1 MMQKW
6 IVFLAAVCLWISPSL
21 SQAAQTEEDFTL
33 SSSSEVFF
41 PQAIRFNVTLA
52 RPLTDISL
60 ATLIIQQ
67 QGQAPITISIDLE
80 DAAVV
85 SDPYTE
91 LAYSWMIPRA
101 NPPRLF
107 EEITFSWRVVSTRD
121 EVSESE
127 SSLTFT
133 DQRTAWVQ
141 ESDPAGKLILTI
153 PALEPS
159 LESVPITPADMQ
171 VETTPEP
178 VNAPNEPAVGDMTII
193 PPAAGVEAVIPEIA
207 FTPSGPQPT
216 IDLPVSGASR
226 LMTDLQPVY
235 ESLSENTGRDLALNL
250 LVYTDAFPPGC
261 TQNGENQPVA
271 RGPVSGIEIPCDES
285 LVDVI
290 FRASGYDLLQSES
303 SSLNQIEIV
312 VTAAMVARFYE
323 IAWQGKVVPDWFQV
337 GLKQFY
343 APNLKSSL
351 YPILMRTARTNGL
364 LPLDGSGSVNA
375 NVELWQAQSYGL
387 VLYIADQIGVPGL
400 FRLANADADTF
411 AAAYQAAMGKPLST
425 LLNDWERWIFTDRA
439 VTAFSFTANQAA
451 TATPTAT
458 RTLSPSPTATATST
472 FTPTFTPTVT
482 GVLSATPS
490 PTRTPTRTL
499 TPEPATSTPRPAG
512 SLNTPT
518 PVPPP
523 AVNPISSLSSPAT
536 ALGILTIGLV
546 LIAVFALF
554 LLRPRQK

>member
-1 MMQKW
+1 M
-6 IVFLAAVCLWISPSL
+6 
-21 SQAAQTEEDFTL
+21 
-33 SSSSEVFF
+33 
-41 PQAIRFNVTLA
+41 
-52 RPLTDISL
+52 
-60 ATLIIQQ
+60 
-67 QGQAPITISIDLE
+67 
-80 DAAVV
+80 
-85 SDPYTE
+85 
-91 LAYSWMIPRA
+91 
-101 NPPRLF
+101 
-107 EEITFSWRVVSTRD
+107 
-121 EVSESE
+121 
-127 SSLTFT
+127 TFT
-133 DQRTAWVQ
+133 DQRATWVQ

-153 PALEPS
+153 PAREPS
-159 LESVPITPADMQ
+159 LESVPVTPVDVQ

-178 VNAPNEPAVGDMTII
+178 VTAPDEPAVGDIVTIPTEI
-193 PPAAGVEAVIPEIA
+193 GIEAATPQLA
-207 FTPSGPQPT
+207 FTPSDPQPT
-216 IDLPVSGASR
+216 VDLTVIGVSR

-235 ESLSENTGRDLALNL
+235 ASLAQNTGQDLSLNL

-261 TQNGENQPVA
+261 TQNDENQPVA

-285 LVDVI
+285 LANVI
-290 FRASGYDLLQSES
+290 FRASGYELLQSMS
-303 SSLNQIEIV
+303 SNLNQIEIV

-323 IAWQGKVVPDWFQV
+323 IAWQGKAVPDWFQV

-351 YPILMRTARTNGL
+351 YPTLMRMARNNGL
-364 LPLDGSGSVNA
+364 LPLDGSGSA
-375 NVELWQAQSYGL
+375 NNDLWQTQNYGL
-387 VLYIADQIGVPGL
+387 VLYIADQIGVPSL
-400 FRLANADADTF
+400 FRLANVDADTF

-439 VTAFSFTANQAA
+439 VAAFSFTAYQAA

-458 RTLSPSPTATATST
+458 RTLSPTPTATATST
-472 FTPTFTPTVT
+472 VTPTFTPTVT

-499 TPEPATSTPRPAG
+499 TPEPATRTPRPAG

-518 PVPPP
+518 PVPTQ
-523 AVNPISSLSSPAT
+523 AVNPISGLSSPVT

>member
-6 IVFLAAVCLWISPSL
+6 IVFLAATCLWISPAL
-21 SQAAQTEEDFTL
+21 SQAAQPDQNFIL
-33 SSSSEVFF
+33 STSSEVFF
-41 PQAIRFNVTLA
+41 PQAIRFNVILA
-52 RPLTDISL
+52 RAFTDISTASL
-60 ATLIIQQ
+60 VIQP
-67 QGQAPITISIDLE
+67 QGQTPITISIDLE
-80 DAAVV
+80 DAVV
-85 SDPYTE
+85 VRDPYTE
-91 LAYSWMIPRA
+91 LAYSWTIPRA
-101 NPPRLF
+101 TPPHVF
-107 EEITFSWRVVSTRD
+107 EEIIFTWWVVSTRD
-121 EVSESE
+121 EVSELG
-127 SSLTFT
+127 SSMIFT

-141 ESDPAGKLILTI
+141 ETDPTGQLSLTM
-153 PALEPS
+153 PALGPS
-159 LESVPITPADMQ
+159 LDTAQVTSADVQ

-178 VNAPNEPAVGDMTII
+178 VNASSEPAVSDMTTI
-193 PPAAGVEAVIPEIA
+193 PPSSGVEAATPQLA
-207 FTPSGPQPT
+207 FTPIGPQPT
-216 IDLPVSGASR
+216 VDLPVSGVSR

-235 ESLSENTGRDLALNL
+235 ESLSENTDRDLSLKL

-285 LVDVI
+285 LADVI

-312 VTAAMVARFYE
+312 VTAAIVARFYE
-323 IAWQGKVVPDWFQV
+323 IAWQGKAVPDWFQV

-351 YPILMRTARTNGL
+351 YPTLMRTARNNAL

-375 NVELWQAQSYGL
+375 NADLWQAQSYGL
-387 VLYIADQIGVPGL
+387 ALYIADQIGVPGL
-400 FRLANADADTF
+400 FRLANVDADTF
-411 AAAYQAAMGKPLST
+411 PVAYQTAMSKPLST
-425 LLNDWERWIFTDRA
+425 LLNEWERWIFTDRA
-439 VTAFSFTANQAA
+439 VAAFSFTANQAA

-458 RTLSPSPTATATST
+458 RTLSPTPTATATST

-499 TPEPATSTPRPAG
+499 TPEPATRTPRPAG

-518 PVPPP
+518 PIPTPV
-523 AVNPISSLSSPAT
+523 VNPLGGLSSPTT

-546 LIAVFALF
+546 LITVFALF